1 MPYKY
6 HYQTPAQL
14 NKLACITLL
23 KTLLPNAPPQV
34 YHIHY
39 PFEPCYLVIPA
50 SLYNSQKTTIA
61 CTFASL
67 IQKN

>member
-1 MPYKY
+1 MKYTY
-6 HYQTPAQL
+6 HYQNTKTWSFFAY
-14 NKLACITLL
+14 IHLL
-23 KTLLPNAPPQV
+23 KLPPPLAPTQV
-34 YHIHY
+34 YHICY

-61 CTFASL
+61 CPFASL